1 MGRRRHRLRDFVWRS
16 DFFPRKLSFT
26 KEGKAVVA
34 ISIGLGIAAV
44 NTGNNLLYLVFGISL
59 ALIVISGVL
68 SEANLR
74 GVTADPM
81 GAVHPMA
88 GRPSSTVLTVR
99 SARRRFPAFSI
110 EAWPLIDTCDA
121 RPARI
126 LDLRP
131 GASAEAACVL
141 DFPRRGEYPLRGVAV
156 TTGFPFSFFRKSLV
170 LPATGTVKV
179 HPRLRA
185 PERSDLPA
193 GLEGEDESRP
203 VPGRG
208 VEFYGVRDFRQ
219 GDNPRR
225 VLHRLSASRITPVV
239 RENEQTGIRAAW
251 VALVNVAPQGAD
263 GEARVEEAVERAAGL
278 AAHLVGEGRVVGL
291 ATASGSVP
299 PGTGPAQAR
308 RILDF
313 LATVPVLPAG
323 QAGAEDRVRGACRAL
338 PGARVSW
345 VRP

>member
-1 MGRRRHRLRDFVWRS
+1 MARRHRLRDFVWRS
-16 DFFPRKLSFT
+16 DFFPRKLSFS

-59 ALIVISGVL
+59 ALIIISGVL

-74 GVTADPM
+74 RVSVDPI
-81 GAVHPMA
+81 GALRPAA
-88 GRPSSTVLTVR
+88 GRTASAVLTVR
-99 SARRRFPAFSI
+99 SGRRRFPAFSI
-110 EAWPLIDTCDA
+110 EAWPLIDSCDA

-131 GASAEAACVL
+131 GGVAEATCML
-141 DFPRRGEYPLRGVAV
+141 TFPSRGEYRVRGLVVSTA
-156 TTGFPFSFFRKSLV
+156 FPFSFFRKSV
-170 LPATGTVKV
+170 VVPAVGTVKV
-179 HPRLRA
+179 HPRLRP
-185 PERSDLPA
+185 PERADLPV

-208 VEFYGVRDFRQ
+208 VEFFGVREFRL
-219 GDNPRR
+219 GDNPRH
-225 VLHRLSASRITPVV
+225 VLYRLSASRPTPVI
-239 RENEQTGIRAAW
+239 REHERTGIRAAW
-251 VALVNVAPQGAD
+251 VALVNVDPGGTAGRD
-263 GEARVEEAVERAAGL
+263 RVEEAVERAAGL
-278 AAHLVGEGRVVGL
+278 TVHLAGEGRLVGL
-291 ATASGSVP
+291 ATASGAVP
-299 PGTGPAQAR
+299 PGTGAAQAT

-313 LATVPVLPAG
+313 LATIPVLPLKD
-323 QAGAEDRVRGACRAL
+323 AGAEDRVRVAVGAA